1 MVTFDLE
8 PLESHNQHIKYYNND
23 RCSTNLNIYSTLHLS
38 HICNVTLF
46 VKGLCGLV
54 VRMVDCRSRSLG
66 FESRQVKKILLQ
78 LCLSEILS

>member
-38 HICNVTLF
+38 HICNVTL
-46 VKGLCGLV
+46 VCKRPL
-54 VRMVDCRSRSLG
+54 RPQWLG
-66 FESRQVKKILLQ
+66 CWTVYP
-78 LCLSEILS
+78 EILGANPVKSKNKFC